1 VPVLIDSKNF
11 TQRITNIVDAI
22 ENDSGAIDDG
32 IRFGLD
38 KAKDTIINS
47 VAANPE
53 TYAQVGFSIRQFA
66 ENISRTF
73 RTGGR
78 HAFGIFDTD
87 IVGDEGDIEEIFGVP
102 GLWHGGTGRFD
113 LFRAR
118 VLASAA
124 RREQVTEGRLDYW
137 GEKTPQWVFL
147 NAGFSAVLGDMP
159 SIAGVEPTSFVVES
173 TPSNFIAKATHV
185 ARDTVRNRVQENMQS
200 VFRSP
205 DGRFAKRPAS
215 RNYRKTPFGN

>member
-1 VPVLIDSKNF
+1 MPVLIDSRNF
-11 TQRITNIVDAI
+11 TQRVKNMVDAI
-22 ENDSGAIDDG
+22 ENDGGAIDDG

-53 TYAQVGFSIRQFA
+53 TYAQVGFSLRQFA
-66 ENISRTF
+66 INISKTF
-73 RTGGR
+73 RTGR

-87 IVGDEGDIEEIFGVP
+87 IVGDAADIEEIFGVP

-118 VLASAA
+118 VLANAD
-124 RREQVTEGRLDYW
+124 RREQVKEGRLDYW
-137 GEKTPQWVFL
+137 GDKTPQWIFI
-147 NAGFSAVLGDMP
+147 NSGFAAVLGDFP

-185 ARDTVRNRVQENMQS
+185 ARDTVRNRVQENMQN

-205 DGRFAKRPAS
+205 DGRFAKRPGS
-215 RNYRKTPFGN
+215 RNYRTTPFGN